1 MNFDSLKKNLT
12 KKQVDFKRPAALGG
26 RFARLRVSNKLW
38 PIAAVLALAVVV
50 VPMML
55 SSSGS
60 PSTPVAQIPQS
71 PAIPGVSGIPAVSV
85 DDTAVSHAKLKG
97 PSHNPFKQLKGG
109 GGSSS
114 KGGNSTKTEPTPSQT
129 SSGSSSKSGGT
140 SPSGGNGTATTTTT
154 TTTTPAPPPP
164 PDKLTPTQTYDVA
177 LSITGNSGN
186 ENTINSLER
195 LSALPSDNNPLLVEL
210 GVLQGGKQV
219 LFALQPGTVVRGRA
233 TCIPGPVDCE
243 ILSVGQGQVV
253 KLDAHTQDG
262 VEPQALFAVTAIT
275 MQTHD
280 TAADADAARRVES
293 SYGRK
298 LLQQSPGTALSL
310 FPYEASLG
318 ALVDQRTLS
327 VGGGGN

>member
-12 KKQVDFKRPAALGG
+12 KKQVDFKRPAVLGG
-26 RFARLRVSNKLW
+26 KFARLRVSNKLW

-55 SSSGS
+55 STGGS
-60 PSTPVAQIPQS
+60 ASTPVAQIPQG
-71 PAIPGVSGIPAVSV
+71 PAIPSVSGIPAVSV
-85 DDTAVSHAKLKG
+85 DDTAVSHAKLNG

-114 KGGNSTKTEPTPSQT
+114 KGTGSTKTEPTPSQT
-129 SSGSSSKSGGT
+129 SSGSSSNAGSA
-140 SPSGGNGTATTTTT
+140 SQSGGNGTGTTTT

-164 PDKLTPTQTYDVA
+164 PDKLTPTQTYEVA
-177 LSITGNSGN
+177 ISITGNSGN
-186 ENTINSLER
+186 EDTINSLER

-210 GVLQGGKQV
+210 GVLQGGKRV
-219 LFALQPGTVVRGRA
+219 LFALQPGTVVRGGGQ
-233 TCIPGPVDCE
+233 CIPGPVDCE
-243 ILSVGQGQVV
+243 ILSLGQSQVE
-253 KLDAHTQDG
+253 KLEAQTQDG
-262 VEPQALFAVTAIT
+262 LKPQALFAVTSIT
-275 MQTHD
+275 MRDHD
-280 TAADADAARRVES
+280 TAADADTARRGES

-318 ALVDQRTLS
+318 AVVDQRNLS